1 MSDGVEPHEATDLI
15 RLSEIQ
21 ERLSAADQGHMCK
34 CLQNGPRPRP
44 TASKRASN
52 RRRRRVIRGQTKC
65 RCGNGNKGNNSA
77 TTDQTRPREKY
88 RNNEGIYKRG
98 KQNIETLSDS
108 SLNASGQGWHHGYA
122 VSEYRLEK
130 LRGSGLSVR
139 DLEMEETSGDVVDN
153 GKDGLCTRTA
163 TRSKG

>member
-1 MSDGVEPHEATDLI
+1 MKATLEYLRI
-15 RLSEIQ
+15 NII
-21 ERLSAADQGHMCK
+21 
-34 CLQNGPRPRP
+34 
-44 TASKRASN
+44 
-52 RRRRRVIRGQTKC
+52 RVICFHFK
-65 RCGNGNKGNNSA
+65 
-77 TTDQTRPREKY
+77 
-88 RNNEGIYKRG
+88 I
-98 KQNIETLSDS
+98 QNYLTLSDS